1 MVRKPPRGVRK
12 SEIPCP
18 GNAGLLSPVGLGR
31 VWVAHVPAVQ
41 LAAALAQ
48 RIVPALLGPRDEAVE
63 RDRHVAG
70 GVGHQHL
77 SDVVA
82 GCVAP
87 IYSNHIRHRGST
99 SLMRVDKLCVGGG
112 SAFGRSAW
120 IPVPE
125 SHRTASRYASAPIHQ
140 DRPFEVSVTA

>member
-1 MVRKPPRGVRK
+1 MSHPLAVLSASVACGSP
-12 SEIPCP
+12 ICQPC
-18 GNAGLLSPVGLGR
+18 SF
-31 VWVAHVPAVQ
+31 
-41 LAAALAQ
+41 AAALAQ
-48 RIVPALLGPRDEAVE
+48 RIVPALLGSRDEAVE

-77 SDVVA
+77 SEIVA

-112 SAFGRSAW
+112 SRC
-120 IPVPE
+120 
-125 SHRTASRYASAPIHQ
+125 H
-140 DRPFEVSVTA
+140 